1 MSGALILSWV
11 FIARRALSSDAAT
24 PRARHPQ
31 RLTKPLPGTKQV
43 CFFRDSYDDLTKTGL
58 AIYGLSADSGKA
70 NTTFRDK
77 QKLPYPLL
85 CDPAATLIGAIGLKK
100 VPKGTQRGV
109 FVVDKLGKVLVAQP
123 GSPQGTVDVVK
134 GLVEGGEEAV
144 DGKQEDAKV

>member
-1 MSGALILSWV
+1 M
-11 FIARRALSSDAAT
+11 
-24 PRARHPQ
+24 
-31 RLTKPLPGTKQV
+31 